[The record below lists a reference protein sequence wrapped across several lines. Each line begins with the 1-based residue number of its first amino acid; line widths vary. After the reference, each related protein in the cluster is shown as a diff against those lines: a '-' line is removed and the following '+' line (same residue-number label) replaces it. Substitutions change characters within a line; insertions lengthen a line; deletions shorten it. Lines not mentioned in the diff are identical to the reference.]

1 MKLSYIDDIKS
12 ILKSIAKAGNAVE
25 GQRTKSIARGAN
37 EQSFHFPCLVSDS
50 VAIDSATTLSRM
62 LDRMYAQFTQIYL
75 SGVGIIDL
83 DLVKNPKQ
91 FIAQYQSNFNFE
103 SAEDEEFDEE
113 VADLIYD
120 EYMEYLQESIFTGE
134 PVIYMNKNKTAGIAI
149 TESEKIPVGLSKIN
163 KKNSEEY
170 LSGFN
175 TNGLLTEAEISKSDM
190 INSYLGNKEDEL
202 SRKQSEL
209 LLKQSAN
216 LKAPQM
222 ANGDIKKVNDM
233 QPFSLE
239 LKVFATKGESSLGQY
254 ITFNVGVKTFLHLVK
269 SSDMAMNIAYV
280 LRNNNKMFN
289 FIKWTTGE
297 ISFFKDILLHV
308 DDMNFDIA
316 NKTNG
321 NKYFPILKRLKQN
334 KFKLSGTRGIT
345 NKAPF
350 ATLVI
355 STIEYN
361 EVLNS
366 YGYDLKNISIAK
378 KLMNELFLMTFIIVD
393 EGTQTIDVLFDHY
406 GYGFQTYSL
415 ESLERE
421 VSMSSNKLGKE
432 LTRMLGTN

>member
-50 VAIDSATTLSRM
+50 VAIDSATTLTRM

-190 INSYLGNKEDEL
+190 INSYYLN
-202 SRKQSEL
+202 R
-209 LLKQSAN
+209 
-216 LKAPQM
+216 
-222 ANGDIKKVNDM
+222 
-233 QPFSLE
+233 
-239 LKVFATKGESSLGQY
+239 
-254 ITFNVGVKTFLHLVK
+254 
-269 SSDMAMNIAYV
+269 V
-280 LRNNNKMFN
+280 L
-289 FIKWTTGE
+289 I
-297 ISFFKDILLHV
+297 
-308 DDMNFDIA
+308 
-316 NKTNG
+316 
-321 NKYFPILKRLKQN
+321 
-334 KFKLSGTRGIT
+334 
-345 NKAPF
+345 
-350 ATLVI
+350 
-355 STIEYN
+355 
-361 EVLNS
+361 
-366 YGYDLKNISIAK
+366 
-378 KLMNELFLMTFIIVD
+378 
-393 EGTQTIDVLFDHY
+393 
-406 GYGFQTYSL
+406 
-415 ESLERE
+415 
-421 VSMSSNKLGKE
+421 
-432 LTRMLGTN
+432 